1 MKKFAVL
8 GNPIKHSKSPFIHKE
23 FSIETNIELIY
34 DFLLCPLDGFVQCV
48 DNFRE
53 NGGLGLNIT
62 VPFKEHAYAYATELT
77 DRAKKAK
84 AVNTLKFFENGKVV
98 GDNTDGDGIIWD
110 FKRLG
115 WELADKDILIIGAG
129 GASRGILG
137 PILELNPK
145 SISLINRTFEKAKLI
160 QEDYPSISVGTLE
173 STNDLDKKYDIVI
186 NATSLSLSNHVPS
199 ISKQIFKLNT
209 CCYDLMYTPSGETSF
224 LEWCVEQGV
233 SKDNVSDGLGMLV
246 GQAALSFQL
255 WHGVL
260 PDGKDIIA
268 KVRALV

>member
-1 MKKFAVL
+1 M
-8 GNPIKHSKSPFIHKE
+8 IHVENVTKE
-23 FSIETNIELIY
+23 F
-34 DFLLCPLDGFVQCV
+34 
-48 DNFRE
+48 
-53 NGGLGLNIT
+53 
-62 VPFKEHAYAYATELT
+62 K
-77 DRAKKAK
+77 
-84 AVNTLKFFENGKVV
+84 KVV
-98 GDNTDGDGIIWD
+98 KNPG
-110 FKRLG
+110 
-115 WELADKDILIIGAG
+115 LAG
-129 GASRGILG
+129 SV
-137 PILELNPK
+137 K
-145 SISLINRTFEKAKLI
+145 SLFN
-160 QEDYPSISVGTLE
+160 
-173 STNDLDKKYDIVI
+173 KKYDIVI

-224 LEWCVEQGV
+224 LKWCVEQGV